1 MYIKFRLPG
10 HLYIYV
16 CINYLFPNELICDLQ
31 KVGTKFNLIDLNL
44 IVSTCYGNCMQYY
57 AGNDKKATKV
67 VLAELSENLEKIDH
81 F

>member
-1 MYIKFRLPG
+1 MW
-10 HLYIYV
+10 
-16 CINYLFPNELICDLQ
+16 
-31 KVGTKFNLIDLNL
+31 
-44 IVSTCYGNCMQYY
+44 YY

>member
-1 MYIKFRLPG
+1 MKKKKQQKKRGIKQQAFVKWIQMYIVFRLPG

-44 IVSTCYGNCMQYY
+44 IFSTCYGNYM
-57 AGNDKKATKV
+57 
-67 VLAELSENLEKIDH
+67 
-81 F
+81 